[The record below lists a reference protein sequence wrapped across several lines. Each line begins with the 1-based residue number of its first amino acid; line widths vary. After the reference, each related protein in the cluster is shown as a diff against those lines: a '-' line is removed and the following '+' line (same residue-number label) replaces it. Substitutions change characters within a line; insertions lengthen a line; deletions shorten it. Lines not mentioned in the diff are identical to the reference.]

1 MLQRK
6 TIMNG
11 KDSVSKELEKVLRT
25 SETQIVEKDRLLRE
39 KTLAFEAMKMESDA
53 TIQELR
59 DQKMQSSSINERLYT
74 AKEMIEKER
83 DELRMSLS
91 SKVKECRQLDQKLRE

>member
-1 MLQRK
+1 
-6 TIMNG
+6 MNG

-74 AKEMIEKER
+74 GREMVEKER
-83 DELRMSLS
+83 DELRTTL
-91 SKVKECRQLDQKLRE
+91 